1 MDWSI
6 LKRSVTLTSGSA
18 SKVYDGTPLTKH
30 EVAVSGDGFVAGEGA
45 SYAYTGSQT
54 AAGSSD
60 NAFSYTLNANTLAS
74 NYVITTVNGKL
85 TITQSV
91 IKPEDIFGSDP
102 AETPLSCEKTYNGVA
117 QPVEVVPEFDEEY
130 TFLWSLNGENESSY
144 LETAP
149 TLKNVADGELLVYF
163 KMVTANF
170 EPYYGK
176 VIFKILPKELTEDM
190 VVLTD
195 EAFFFDPDSGQ
206 KTPSVT
212 VADTLADGTVIS
224 TTADYEI
231 AYGDSTSAGAIPVIV
246 TAKNNYFGQITKT
259 FDVLK
264 RPVAPPVIGAKAYNG
279 RTQKATITTDSR
291 WKVVE
296 NNGGINAGEYD
307 VILRLTNTSDYM
319 WKGLDNDAAEWTGVF
334 VIRKGNNGWSRYP
347 GINSWTSGETP
358 SEPVGQPR
366 YGELSIAYRRV
377 GASITTETVTKPT
390 APGKYIARFW
400 VDETDNFI
408 GVATTEPYYEVEFE
422 IYQGEGDVVNTHT
435 QTTGIP
441 VPYTWLEPYL
451 EKYGSGD
458 YEIAGNAKGANGY
471 YLWESYLVGL
481 DPEDPTSRFLANIE
495 MLPDGMP
502 KVSWMPD
509 LSEAE
514 EPRTYT
520 VWGKEKLDD
529 EEWALVTSENKD
541 KLHFFKVTVEME

>member
-1 MDWSI
+1 TDDSLYDTADTTFNGTGSVSRTDVGTSSLGLTATDFVNTNANFAVTYLVTDGWVKINTLNIESASATLEIKLATNPIYNGSEQTLAVESISCNGLPVTYTVSGNKQTNAGAYTLTVTVNGNFSGQKSMDWSI

-45 SYAYTGSQT
+45 SYAYSGSQT
-54 AAGSSD
+54 VAGLSD

-85 TITQSV
+85 TVTQSV

-102 AETPLSCEKTYNGVA
+102 AETPLLCEKTYNGVA

-144 LETAP
+144 SETAP

-246 TAKNNYFGQITKT
+246 TAKNNYYGEITKT

-319 WKGLDNDAAEWTGVF
+319 WKGLDNDAAEWTGIF
-334 VIRKGNNGWSRYP
+334 VIRKANNGWSRYP

-366 YGELSIAYRRV
+366 YGELSIAYRHV
-377 GASITTETVTKPT
+377 GASIATETVTKPT
-390 APGKYIARFW
+390 TPGKYIA
-400 VDETDNFI
+400 
-408 GVATTEPYYEVEFE
+408 
-422 IYQGEGDVVNTHT
+422 
-435 QTTGIP
+435 
-441 VPYTWLEPYL
+441 
-451 EKYGSGD
+451 
-458 YEIAGNAKGANGY
+458 
-471 YLWESYLVGL
+471 
-481 DPEDPTSRFLANIE
+481 
-495 MLPDGMP
+495 
-502 KVSWMPD
+502 
-509 LSEAE
+509 
-514 EPRTYT
+514 
-520 VWGKEKLDD
+520 
-529 EEWALVTSENKD
+529 
-541 KLHFFKVTVEME
+541 